1 MDDDYNA
8 PPQCVVEDGRVTFR
22 LEFLGKPLPPFYG
35 DHCGLGKKPVDRF
48 DEGTS
53 FSPAEHIFTA
63 RIANPEPA
71 ADERV
76 EYFIKFQHMTTPE
89 SPNTHDYWWVM
100 ARDHGL
106 SPEAHA
112 WMKSVIEAGFAEDK
126 VVLEAIQRR
135 IDTDAFPEIA
145 KEFSVGADRSG
156 LMARRQAQLLIDA
169 ERTAGE

>member
-1 MDDDYNA
+1 
-8 PPQCVVEDGRVTFR
+8 
-22 LEFLGKPLPPFYG
+22 
-35 DHCGLGKKPVDRF
+35 
-48 DEGTS
+48 
-53 FSPAEHIFTA
+53 
-63 RIANPEPA
+63 
-71 ADERV
+71 
-76 EYFIKFQHMTTPE
+76 
-89 SPNTHDYWWVM
+89 M